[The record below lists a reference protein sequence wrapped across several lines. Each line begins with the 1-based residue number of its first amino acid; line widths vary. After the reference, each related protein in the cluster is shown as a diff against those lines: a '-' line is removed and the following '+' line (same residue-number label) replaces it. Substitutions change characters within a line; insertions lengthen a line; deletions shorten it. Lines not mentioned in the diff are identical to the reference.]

1 MKLPHFL
8 APLIAGLVLL
18 SGCASPSHS
27 DVSADEKTK
36 PYTDPASGVVLPE
49 NVASLERVSMN
60 TDDSDKKNP
69 VSAHYTATSPMI
81 DTAASPM
88 IDAAIR
94 INPTSDT
101 TPDQLLGETIR
112 SLQNNPGFAQTE
124 YRGLKT
130 FGNHPA
136 ECTECSFDR
145 PASGDRVTLKIVLFP
160 RGNFLICFTFMVQ
173 SAQAEATQGTIDSFI
188 REIITK
194 STKEVLMA
202 PEEGGSH
209 GQL

>member
-8 APLIAGLVLL
+8 APLLAGLVLL
-18 SGCASPSHS
+18 SGCAGPSHS
-27 DVSADEKTK
+27 DASADGKPK

-69 VSAHYTATSPMI
+69 VSAHYR
-81 DTAASPM
+81 AASPM